1 MEGERPTRA
10 ERFGAGAGR
19 LWREYVR
26 QEAAVIYWFEGKGVP
41 RYVFNTLAW
50 TIRLS
55 LLLVILLLV
64 GSLVAIFAIVYVSAK
79 CRDDSEETVEWA
91 IGEQNDHKK
100 NPFYDPINF
109 TDADDPRFDD

>member
-1 MEGERPTRA
+1 METERPTRA
-10 ERFGAGAGR
+10 ARFGKGAGR
-19 LWREYVR
+19 LWRKYVR
-26 QEAAVIYWFEGKGVP
+26 REAAAIYWFEGKGIP
-41 RYVFNTLAW
+41 RYVSNTLAW